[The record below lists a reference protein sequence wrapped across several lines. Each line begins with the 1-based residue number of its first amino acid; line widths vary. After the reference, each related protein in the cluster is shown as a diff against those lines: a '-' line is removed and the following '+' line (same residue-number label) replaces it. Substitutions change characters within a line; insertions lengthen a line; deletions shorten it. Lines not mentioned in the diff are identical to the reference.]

1 MPSAKSSKKKPSTKH
16 PDPEVNSKYDLRT
29 RLIHGSMRTPKWDYS
44 HHVVPP
50 LTSSATFRLSSS
62 QRGARGFFEFACDRV
77 DTTRQVPIYIYDRLD
92 EPTRGMLEENLA
104 AAEQGEVGICFA
116 TGMAAIS
123 ASIAAL
129 TRNGDQVVAHN
140 TLYGCTYSLMT
151 NWLPRQ
157 GVNTRFVDMRN
168 VKEIAKAIS
177 ARTRIVYF
185 ETPVNPNLELIDI
198 GAVREIVDR
207 ANKGRG
213 ELEKVHIVVDN
224 TFATP
229 FCQRPLTL
237 GAHIVVHSL
246 TKGIGGFGTDM
257 GGVVIGPKSLHNVL
271 LMYRKDFGGVLSP
284 KAAWNVLVFGLPSL
298 AARMANMQKSALYI
312 AEWLERQPKVEKVLY
327 PGLYSF
333 PQRELAEQQMI
344 DYRGKFAPGSMI
356 YFSLK
361 DKNGANHAAENFI
374 NYVAD
379 KAYCVTLAV
388 SLGQVK
394 TLIENPYSMTHSAY
408 LAVDANKAKK
418 NGHGGSC
425 ETNRV
430 EPGGI
435 RLSIGL
441 EDRDDILADLEAGL
455 EHA

>member
-1 MPSAKSSKKKPSTKH
+1 MPTTKTPKPKSSPKKPQPK
-16 PDPEVNSKYDLRT
+16 PKEQYDLRT

-62 QRGARGFFEFACDRV
+62 QRGARGFFEFACDRI

-104 AAEQGEVGICFA
+104 VAEQGDIGVCFS

-123 ASIAAL
+123 ASICSL
-129 TRNGDQVVAHN
+129 TRAGDQVVAHN

-168 VKEIAKAIS
+168 PKEITKAIS

-185 ETPVNPNLELIDI
+185 ETPVNPNMELIDI
-198 GAVREIVDR
+198 GAVRELVDR

-213 ELEKVHIVVDN
+213 ELEKIHIVVDN

-284 KAAWNVLVFGLPSL
+284 KAAWNVLVYGLPSL
-298 AARMANMQKSALYI
+298 GARMANMQKTALYV
-312 AEWLERQPKVEKVLY
+312 AEWLEEHPKVEKVLY
-327 PGLYSF
+327 PGLESF
-333 PQRELAEQQMI
+333 QQRELAEKQMVN
-344 DYRGKFAPGSMI
+344 YRGKFAPGSMI
-356 YFSLK
+356 YFTLREK
-361 DKNGANHAAENFI
+361 GNANLAAEKFI

-379 KAYCVTLAV
+379 KAYCITLAV
-388 SLGQVK
+388 SLGQIK

-408 LAVDANKAKK
+408 LAIDADKAKK
-418 NGHGGSC
+418 NGHGSC

-441 EDRDDILADLEAGL
+441 EDRDDIIGDLEAGL
-455 EHA
+455 AHA

>member
-1 MPSAKSSKKKPSTKH
+1 MPTTKTPKPKSSPKKPQPK
-16 PDPEVNSKYDLRT
+16 PKEQYDLRT

-62 QRGARGFFEFACDRV
+62 QRGARGFFEFACDRI

-104 AAEQGEVGICFA
+104 VAEQGDIGVCFS

-123 ASIAAL
+123 ASICSL
-129 TRNGDQVVAHN
+129 TRAGDQVVAHN

-168 VKEIAKAIS
+168 PKEITKAIS

-185 ETPVNPNLELIDI
+185 ETPVNPNMELIDI
-198 GAVREIVDR
+198 GAVRELVDR

-213 ELEKVHIVVDN
+213 ELEKIHIVVDN

-284 KAAWNVLVFGLPSL
+284 KAAWNVLVYGLPSL
-298 AARMANMQKSALYI
+298 GARMANMQKTALYV
-312 AEWLERQPKVEKVLY
+312 AEWLEEHPKVEKVLY
-327 PGLYSF
+327 PGLESF
-333 PQRELAEQQMI
+333 AQRELAEKQMVN
-344 DYRGKFAPGSMI
+344 YRGKFAPGSMI
-356 YFSLK
+356 YFTLREK
-361 DKNGANHAAENFI
+361 GNANLAAEKFI

-379 KAYCVTLAV
+379 KAYCITLAV
-388 SLGQVK
+388 SLGQIK

-408 LAVDANKAKK
+408 LAIDADKAKK
-418 NGHGGSC
+418 NGHGSC

-441 EDRDDILADLEAGL
+441 EDRDDIIGDLEAGL
-455 EHA
+455 AHA

>member
-1 MPSAKSSKKKPSTKH
+1 MSTSKTSKPKSSKNSQPKPKET
-16 PDPEVNSKYDLRT
+16 YDLRT

-104 AAEQGEVGICFA
+104 AAEQGEIGVCFA

-123 ASIAAL
+123 ASIASL
-129 TRNGDQVVAHN
+129 TRSGDQVVAHN

-157 GVNTRFVDMRN
+157 GVNTRFVEMRN
-168 VKEIAKAIS
+168 PKEIAKAIS

-198 GAVREIVDR
+198 GMVREIVDR
-207 ANKGRG
+207 ANHGRS
-213 ELEKVHIVVDN
+213 ELEKIHIVVDN

-271 LMYRKDFGGVLSP
+271 FMYRKDFGGVLSP
-284 KAAWNVLVFGLPSL
+284 KAAWNVLVYGLPSL
-298 AARMANMQKSALYI
+298 AARMANMQKSAAYI
-312 AEWLERQPKVEKVLY
+312 ANWLDEHPKVDKVLY
-327 PGLYSF
+327 PGLNSF
-333 PQRELAEQQMI
+333 PQQDLAEKQMV

-356 YFSLK
+356 YFTLREK
-361 DKNGANHAAENFI
+361 GAANLAAEKFI

-379 KAYCVTLAV
+379 KAYCITLAV

-408 LAVDANKAKK
+408 LAVDANNAKK
-418 NGHGGSC
+418 NGHGSC

-441 EDRDDILADLEAGL
+441 EDRDDIIADLEAGL